1 VFFNEGSFGSKRL
14 LQIYFRC
21 NFYNVARTGF
31 IGLLDDHGRIA
42 FMPPSE
48 KTPFCKYEDCPAS
61 GELLE
66 FQRGKLGDARC
77 GEIQAHLEACEF
89 CDAETE
95 FYSQYPQDDAA
106 CETCENV
113 EIPAP
118 LYELAEALLK
128 NRQADSSS
136 LDALMQGKRGLA
148 IKKA

>member
-1 VFFNEGSFGSKRL
+1 
-14 LQIYFRC
+14 
-21 NFYNVARTGF
+21 
-31 IGLLDDHGRIA
+31 
-42 FMPPSE
+42 MPPLE
-48 KTPFCKYEDCPAS
+48 KTPFCKHEDCPTS

-66 FQRGKLGDARC
+66 FQNGKLTQARC
-77 GEIQAHLEACEF
+77 GEIQGHLEACEF

-95 FYSQYPQDDAA
+95 FYSQYPQDDVV
-106 CETCENV
+106 CETCESV

-148 IKKA
+148 LKKG